1 MRQISEIPTMQKN
14 KKKEMRKQD
23 KVGKYNLARERL
35 VKEGSV
41 YLLNVATKFTLRF
54 LVGNAKTKYK
64 QGQVQTCP
72 C

>member
-1 MRQISEIPTMQKN
+1 MQKN

-23 KVGKYNLARERL
+23 KVGKIKVGKYNLARERL

-41 YLLNVATKFTLRF
+41 YLLNVATKITLRF